1 MIWRC
6 DLTFEADRYREEILV
21 KISDILGTG
30 RYLLG
35 RELETFEK
43 TFAPYV
49 GCRYCIGVAN
59 GTEALVL
66 SLKVLGIQPGDEV
79 ITTPFTAIPTISAIV
94 LAGGRPVFVDID
106 SDTYIMDIK
115 RVASVVTERTCAIMP
130 VHLFAQM
137 ADIEKLKALLPRP
150 IPVIEDA
157 CQAHGCKM
165 RGKQAGSLGE
175 LAAFSFYPTKNIG
188 GYGDGGAIVTNSD
201 DYNERLRLMR
211 NYGKKTQDLI
221 VLDGGNSRLDEIQA
235 AILQLKLRDLEKNN
249 TLRKEVVEWYC
260 EGLKGTPLR
269 MPIITEEC
277 EPNWHVFV
285 VKVPE
290 VRNELKD
297 YLMQNGI
304 QTDVFYPY
312 PHHLQ
317 PAYSHLGYAAGDFP
331 EAEAVGRE
339 VLALP
344 MYPQIT
350 CETVQTICR
359 VIRAFWGQ
367 S

>member
-1 MIWRC
+1 MINHQILLSKPII
-6 DLTFEADRYREEILV
+6 DKHEEKAVLSVLRSGQLV
-21 KISDILGTG
+21 QGPQVKK
-30 RYLLG
+30 
-35 RELETFEK
+35 LEIKFSK
-43 TFAPYV
+43 LV
-49 GCRYCIGVAN
+49 GAKYALAVNN
-59 GTEALVL
+59 GTSALHTALQAV
-66 SLKVLGIQPGDEV
+66 GIGLNDEV